1 MQPQI
6 TTVLACAK
14 GTSVVTEGVYDGNR
28 FKYIAELIKMGA
40 SIRVDG
46 RVAVVE
52 GVDGLSGA
60 RVRAH
65 DLRAGA
71 AMVIAGLA
79 AEGETQVED
88 IHFIE
93 RGYESFVE
101 KLTALGADI
110 ACVPIEEPEP
120 ETAQNAG

>member
-1 MQPQI
+1 M
-6 TTVLACAK
+6 
-14 GTSVVTEGVYDGNR
+14 TEGVYDGNR
-28 FKYIAELIKMGA
+28 FKYIAELVKMGA
-40 SIRVDG
+40 HIRVDG
-46 RVAVVE
+46 RVAIVE
-52 GVDGLSGA
+52 GVERLSGA

-79 AEGETQVED
+79 AQGETQVED

-93 RGYESFVE
+93 RGYQSFVE

-110 ACVPIEEPEP
+110 ACVPVEENET
-120 ETAQNAG
+120 ETAASAG

>member
-40 SIRVDG
+40 NIRVDG
-46 RVAVVE
+46 RVAIVE
-52 GVDGLSGA
+52 GVEKLSGA

-88 IHFIE
+88 IRFIE
-93 RGYESFVE
+93 RGYESFVA
-101 KLTALGADI
+101 KLSALGADI
-110 ACVPIEEPEP
+110 ACVPIEENEP